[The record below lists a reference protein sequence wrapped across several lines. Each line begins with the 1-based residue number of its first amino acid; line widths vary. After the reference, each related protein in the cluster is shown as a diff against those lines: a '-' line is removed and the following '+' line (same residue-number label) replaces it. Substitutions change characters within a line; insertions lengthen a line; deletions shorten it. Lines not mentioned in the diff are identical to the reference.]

1 MTKIFLRLP
10 KNQMAKIKVI
20 KSKKFVPSKPIKLKI
35 FPIPKFIENPKCK
48 YCGGIPNYLLED
60 FTLIC
65 NKCLNKILEVTSE
78 LKEVPDLD
86 VIIDFEIIKKLSFE
100 FSFNGDQWYRVKGSN
115 LIIRDKEKFVEKLK
129 QSIINGS
136 KIEIF
141 GDYVKDSKILIISSI
156 V

>member
-10 KNQMAKIKVI
+10 KNQMSKVKII
-20 KSKKFVPSKPIKLKI
+20 KTKKFIASKPIRLKI

-48 YCGGIPNYLLED
+48 YCGGTPNYLLED

-86 VIIDFEIIKKLSFE
+86 VIIDAETLKRLSFE
-100 FSFNGDQWYRVKGSN
+100 FSFDGEQWYRVKGSN
-115 LIIRDKEKFVEKLK
+115 LIVHDKEKFIEKLK

-141 GDYVKDSKILIISSI
+141 GDYVKDSKILIVSAI